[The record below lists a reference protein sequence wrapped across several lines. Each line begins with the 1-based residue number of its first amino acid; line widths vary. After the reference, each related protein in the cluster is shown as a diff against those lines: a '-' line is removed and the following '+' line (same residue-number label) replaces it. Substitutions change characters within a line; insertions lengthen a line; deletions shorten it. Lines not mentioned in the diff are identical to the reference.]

1 MPRLKVIETKDA
13 TGKTAELYKASQ
25 EAFGTVFNLFK
36 GLANAPLALEAY
48 MTLDKLISQGKLTPA
63 ERDVVRLTASQ
74 FNDCQ
79 YCLAA
84 HTMTAGMN
92 GLSDEEILAVRHGSP
107 EDPKLLALVEFTNR
121 VLDTRGFVSDGD
133 LAEVRAAGY
142 TDEHIAEIVTI
153 LAQKTLSNLFNH
165 IHDTELDLPPAPD
178 L

>member
-1 MPRLKVIETKDA
+1 MPRLKVIEPGDA
-13 TGKTAELYKASQ
+13 TGKTAELYDASQ
-25 EAFGTVFNLFK
+25 QAFGTVFNLFK

-48 MTLDKLISQGKLTPA
+48 MALDSLIAQGKLTPA
-63 ERDVVRLTASQ
+63 ERDVVRLAASQ

-79 YCLAA
+79 YCLGA

-92 GLSDEEILAVRHGSP
+92 GLSNEEILAVRHGSP
-107 EDPKLLALVEFTNR
+107 EDPQLLALVEFTNR
-121 VLDTRGFVSDGD
+121 VLETRGYVSDGD
-133 LAEVRAAGY
+133 IAELRAAGY

-165 IHDTELDLPPAPD
+165 IHDTELDLPSAPD